1 MKHVMR
7 RAVRSALGAGLLT
20 IAAAAPAQA
29 MRVWGEGGIAT
40 AYVGSDPTKGT
51 PVHMKL
57 VLVATGPDAVPLTVH
72 DRLAACLPRS
82 VVAVVSAREFW
93 ESLDVKVKPNTT
105 IVQDLAVAGLAV
117 NAESFNSTRAARA
130 KQVGEVF
137 DAARTKFMAE
147 VRKCGLPAN
156 VAAEARLAIVPYI
169 CLARGPRACD
179 AGGYLGR
186 RALPKGERFAK
197 VYEWYLT
204 AGLRREN
211 EYLEIGPG
219 GSLTAIP
226 APQELYAFKKQF
238 WPAPRS
244 AEHAQASFERG
255 VVELRKRKL
264 QYDYIVPRVA
274 ALKKDTAVRLTDVI
288 ASPLL
293 SVPFLPEAAAGS
305 PPFKLLQDEVA
316 RTRLTECVRFKGQ
329 QLPEKI
335 AACAGYTLDKK
346 DLAACLG
353 GGNCMPQ
360 LASTGNAA
368 VLMRLAPGDGAE
380 LLSSQLP
387 RLAGQATA
395 DVDKYKAA
403 GQACAKL
410 PAADAAVCL
419 SKIGLNDKD
428 RQSLECAQAVAKG
441 KAGAGGAM
449 QCATAALPDGPA
461 RQLAEC
467 MAKNGAKDPNA
478 IALCGV
484 STQLPPGVRDNLPCL
499 AKSSKD
505 QVMACLAKSA
515 GGDIGNAA
523 ACWEKYP
530 NQYNRAGICLVE
542 GSSASNDVKQLVA
555 CAASPSGFAGC
566 ALQKNLHIQG
576 GGDAG
581 KLANCAIQSGGDGMG
596 TLACM
601 TEGQLTAEQQIAMQC
616 AAQSPDFLSFA
627 ACTGGQLSI
636 REFGKCQGKKFGEE
650 PCFGKN
656 NEIRKALAAV
666 GIDVGDSTVL
676 GQVANFNLDVLKA
689 QVAFAEQ
696 ALGAAGQFVEGLGNA
711 VGNLASG
718 LGNAAGGVLQA
729 GGNAIRDLGNA
740 LGISF

>member
-1 MKHVMR
+1 MKHVMSRVVR
-7 RAVRSALGAGLLT
+7 RALGAGLLA

-29 MRVWGEGGIAT
+29 VRVWGEGGIAN

-57 VLVATGPDAVPLTVH
+57 VLVAIGPDAVPPTVH
-72 DRLAACLPRS
+72 DRFAACMPRS
-82 VVAVVSAREFW
+82 VGTVVSAREFW
-93 ESLDVKVKPNTT
+93 GPLDIKVKPNTT
-105 IVQDLAVAGLAV
+105 IVQDLAAAGLAV
-117 NAESFNSTRAARA
+117 NAGSFNSTRAARA
-130 KQVGEVF
+130 KQVGEIF

-156 VAAEARLAIVPYI
+156 VADEARLAIVPYI
-169 CLARGPRACD
+169 CLPSGLRACD
-179 AGGYLGR
+179 EGGYLGR
-186 RALPKGERFAK
+186 RATSKGERFAK

-219 GSLTAIP
+219 GSLHALP

-244 AEHAQASFERG
+244 TEQAQTSFERG

-264 QYDYIVPRVA
+264 QYDYIVPRIA
-274 ALKKDTAVRLTDVI
+274 ALKKDTAVRVTDVI

-293 SVPFLPEAAAGS
+293 SIPFLPEAAAGS

-316 RTRLTECVRFKGQ
+316 RSRLTECVRFKGQ

-368 VLMRLAPGDGAE
+368 VLMRLAPSDGAE
-380 LLSSQLP
+380 LLRSQLP
-387 RLAGQATA
+387 RIASQVT
-395 DVDKYKAA
+395 VDLEKYKTA

-410 PAADAAVCL
+410 SAADAAVCM
-419 SKIGLNDKD
+419 SKIGLSDKD
-428 RQSLECAQAVAKG
+428 KKSLECAQAAVKS
-441 KAGAGGAM
+441 KLGAEGAM
-449 QCATAALPDGPA
+449 RCATSALPDGPT

-467 MAKNGAKDPNA
+467 MAKNGTKDPKA
-478 IALCGV
+478 IVLCGV
-484 STQLPPGVRDNLPCL
+484 SPQLPPSLRDNLPCL

-505 QVMACLAKSA
+505 QVLACLAKSV

-530 NQYNRAGICLVE
+530 NQYNRAGICVVE
-542 GSSASNDVKQLVA
+542 GSSASSDVKQLVA
-555 CAASPSGFAGC
+555 CAASSSGLAGC

-596 TLACM
+596 MLACM
-601 TEGQLTAEQQIAMQC
+601 TEGQLTPEQQIAMQC

-656 NEIRKALAAV
+656 NEIRKTLAALGV
-666 GIDVGDSTVL
+666 DVGESTVL
-676 GQVANFNLDVLKA
+676 GQVANLNLDVLKT

-696 ALGAAGQFVEGLGNA
+696 ALGVGGQFVEGLGNA
-711 VGNLASG
+711 VGDLASG
-718 LGNAAGGVLQA
+718 LGNAAGSFLQA
-729 GGNAIRDLGNA
+729 GGNAIRDIGKA
-740 LGISF
+740 LGL